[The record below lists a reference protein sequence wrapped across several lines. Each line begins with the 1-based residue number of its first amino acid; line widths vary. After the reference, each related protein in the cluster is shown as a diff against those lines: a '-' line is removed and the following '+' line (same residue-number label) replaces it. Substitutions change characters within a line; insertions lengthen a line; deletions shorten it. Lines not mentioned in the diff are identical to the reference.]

1 NWQETLAPLPDD
13 LLAVRPT
20 ELATISSLH
29 GLVDL
34 TGQSPTQPGPWLVSR
49 GRASGTVVAQQ
60 DGIPLVVGRKQGQGT
75 VFYLA
80 FDPTA
85 PVLSTWRGEPYIWRY
100 LLAHA
105 SLDTGVGSTLARPY
119 MRWGRLP
126 RAALGDFESLPRP
139 DFDWAIYGLLLY
151 AFAVG
156 PLSFLLLR
164 RVGRP
169 LVTVLVVPCL
179 ALLTG
184 ALFFALV
191 SARRESDL
199 AATKATVVRGVGGD
213 LGFSRTYVSLFARQ
227 SGDFDL
233 QAPPGGLL
241 FALYYPFPMRS
252 YTDTPDW
259 ALDVFEGAQPR
270 VENLSLSDGALATF
284 AVDQQV
290 DLGGHVESALVA
302 DNEQI
307 IGTITNR
314 LGQRLRSAA
323 LMLDMQSVYPLGD
336 LDPGASRPVS
346 LPLPDHAA
354 IGYGVP
360 TGLASQLYPGWN
372 ATRSE
377 DASRRDLLES
387 IFSSRYYAARMD
399 TSGLTLVGWL
409 DTSPAALT
417 VSGLQLASV
426 DYTLFVSPLQVS
438 LPESFE
444 GEIQPSLMS

>member
-1 NWQETLAPLPDD
+1 
-13 LLAVRPT
+13 
-20 ELATISSLH
+20 
-29 GLVDL
+29 
-34 TGQSPTQPGPWLVSR
+34 
-49 GRASGTVVAQQ
+49 
-60 DGIPLVVGRKQGQGT
+60 
-75 VFYLA
+75 
-80 FDPTA
+80 
-85 PVLSTWRGEPYIWRY
+85 
-100 LLAHA
+100 
-105 SLDTGVGSTLARPY
+105 
-119 MRWGRLP
+119 
-126 RAALGDFESLPRP
+126 
-139 DFDWAIYGLLLY
+139 
-151 AFAVG
+151 
-156 PLSFLLLR
+156 
-164 RVGRP
+164 
-169 LVTVLVVPCL
+169 
-179 ALLTG
+179 
-184 ALFFALV
+184 
-191 SARRESDL
+191 
-199 AATKATVVRGVGGD
+199 
-213 LGFSRTYVSLFARQ
+213 
-227 SGDFDL
+227 
-233 QAPPGGLL
+233 
-241 FALYYPFPMRS
+241 
-252 YTDTPDW
+252 
-259 ALDVFEGAQPR
+259 EGAQPR

-307 IGTITNR
+307 IGTITNQ

-409 DTSPAALT
+409 DSSPAALA

-444 GEIQPSLMS
+444 GEIQPSLMSRQHLTVGPVGQQDFGSYTLGPGESVSLQFTLPVRPDRLDLHSLSVHLRGQTAGQSRDDADVGHLSFFDWRAAAWRDWEAHFGDTQLDSPDRFVS